1 MKSKLNSTM
10 NSDRI
15 WQTISL
21 QFLDNWHSRLSEWSY
36 FLRNVLLSDLRQWLT
51 SVTGNTPNSNFCK
64 QCVIIVVFCTAHTIV
79 VLTFCNCAQK
89 LLPKRKVKI
98 WPLCRPHNEMKL
110 KLNRN
115 ETVSKLRKAPWMP
128 NQDESRVN
136 KMSWSVAVLGP
147 TVSHTI

>member
-79 VLTFCNCAQK
+79 VLTFCNCAEIITQK
-89 LLPKRKVKI
+89 ESKNLTVMPSAQ
-98 WPLCRPHNEMKL
+98 
-110 KLNRN
+110 RN
-115 ETVSKLRKAPWMP
+115 ETEIKPKRNSFEIKKSA
-128 NQDESRVN
+128 VN
-136 KMSWSVAVLGP
+136 AKPGWEPSEQNVMVCGSVG
-147 TVSHTI
+147 TNS